1 MLSSVKKSA
10 GSIIA
15 LGITAYDTAKEMK
28 EDRKT
33 GDGLQKAAKQTI
45 TVAEQTEE
53 FVADN
58 AIMDVGLALAPETY
72 GLSIVAA
79 LGATVVHNMAVSHFA
94 AELKELKPAQGSPRL
109 RTGSK
114 TLLVYD
120 KSMSFI
126 NTIEDDSDP
135 VELIVR
141 QRLEAKPGCNIV
153 GFDQFDQAG
162 AVTELSTQLSS
173 NSSRIDGIIASLSD
187 TDANVIALNS
197 NLLTAIANT
206 ASNTVTNASLVSGLR
221 ADVDSNSA
229 LTSNLQANT
238 VAIAADLASNS
249 ALVSGLRTDLD
260 ANATLLGNTITRVTV
275 VEQNTSNLSN
285 LTNTVSEHTTDIL
298 NLEQSV
304 NLLDSI
310 EGALDGNSRSA
321 IAALTGRRFP
331 GDSRFIT
338 PWTRR
343 QAKLEWQTSK
353 ACWKTSLET
362 IWRID
367 VWQYKLRR
375 QRGHQR
381 VERRGQSG
389 KLGQSVG
396 RRCRP
401 F

>member
-1 MLSSVKKSA
+1 
-10 GSIIA
+10 
-15 LGITAYDTAKEMK
+15 
-28 EDRKT
+28 
-33 GDGLQKAAKQTI
+33 
-45 TVAEQTEE
+45 
-53 FVADN
+53 
-58 AIMDVGLALAPETY
+58 
-72 GLSIVAA
+72 
-79 LGATVVHNMAVSHFA
+79 
-94 AELKELKPAQGSPRL
+94 
-109 RTGSK
+109 
-114 TLLVYD
+114 
-120 KSMSFI
+120 MSFI
-126 NTIEDDSDP
+126 NTIEDDSDQ

-141 QRLEAKPGCNIV
+141 QRFEAKPGCNIV

-260 ANATLLGNTITRVTV
+260 ANSIRVSNVDANATLLSNTITRVTV

-304 NLLDSI
+304 NLLDSM
-310 EGALDGNSRSA
+310 EGALDGNSSA
-321 IAALTGRRFP
+321 ISADRGVGFVGTHGFNA
-331 GDSRFIT
+331 S
-338 PWTRR
+338 TRR
-343 QAKLEWQTSK
+343 RAK
-353 ACWKTSLET
+353 
-362 IWRID
+362 
-367 VWQYKLRR
+367 
-375 QRGHQR
+375 
-381 VERRGQSG
+381 
-389 KLGQSVG
+389 
-396 RRCRP
+396 
-401 F
+401 